1 MSDPWTQSRDA
12 VRPPPARWQDRWRQ
26 LGPSVVIAGSIV
38 GSGEL
43 VLTSTLGATAGVAL
57 LWWLLVCCWSKSIV
71 QAELARYVVS
81 SGDTYLRALNRLPGR
96 LPGPHTRVSWVLWFS
111 LFAFIP
117 GIVGMGGILG
127 GAAQGLELLGPGID
141 ARVWTVLAAGA
152 ASALL
157 VSGSYVRLE
166 RVMLGLVLCFTGA
179 TLLAFIA
186 LQFSAEGLTAA
197 ELATGFEFR
206 FPAHAA
212 VLALAVYGATGV
224 NSAEICTYTYWCIEK
239 GYTRRIGD
247 DRADPAWPGRAR
259 GWIRVL
265 DLDVWTTLVILTC
278 ATLPFYLL
286 GAGVLAGLERP
297 PQGPETLGTLSAMFT
312 HTLGP
317 RSLPLFG
324 LAAFCILFSSV
335 VAGFGGISRLLPDYL
350 VEFGLLHRQD
360 LARRLRWIRRCGGFL
375 PLAAAGFYVFAPNP
389 VALLMIGALMGAV
402 LLPVQSGAT
411 LWLHQ
416 HRLDQRVRPSASTRV
431 LLRLTFLFQVLM
443 AGAVVWSV
451 LHAGA
456 S

>member
-1 MSDPWTQSRDA
+1 MSDPWTERPDA
-12 VRPPPARWQDRWRQ
+12 VRPPPVRWADRWRQ

-96 LPGPHTRVSWVLWFS
+96 LPGRRTQVSWVLWFS
-111 LFAFIP
+111 LFAFMP
-117 GIVGMGGILG
+117 GVVGMGGIVG
-127 GAAQGLELLGPGID
+127 GAAQALELLAPGID

-166 RVMLGLVLCFTGA
+166 RVMVALVVCFTGA
-179 TLLAFIA
+179 TLLAFVA
-186 LQFSAEGLTAA
+186 LEFSADRLTMAQ
-197 ELATGFEFR
+197 LATGFEFR
-206 FPAHAA
+206 IPAHTV

-239 GYTRRIGD
+239 GYARRIGD
-247 DRADPAWPGRAR
+247 DRAAPDWPARAR

-265 DLDVWTTLVILTC
+265 DLDVWTTLLILTC

-286 GAGVLAGLERP
+286 GAGVLAGSERS
-297 PQGPETLGTLSAMFT
+297 PQGSATLSTLSTMFT

-317 RSLPLFG
+317 RALPLFG

-335 VAGFGGISRLLPDYL
+335 VAGCGGISRLVPDYL
-350 VEFGLLHRQD
+350 VEFGLLERED
-360 LARRLRWIRRCGGFL
+360 LVRRLRWIRGCGGVL
-375 PLAAAGFYVFAPNP
+375 PLAAAAFYLFVPNL
-389 VALLMIGALMGAV
+389 VVLLTIGALTGAV

-411 LWLHQ
+411 LWLHR
-416 HRLDQRVRPSASTRV
+416 HWLDERVRPSAATRV
-431 LLRLTFLFQVLM
+431 LLRLTFLFQALM

-451 LHAGA
+451 LHVGT

>member
-1 MSDPWTQSRDA
+1 MSDPWTECHDA
-12 VRPPPARWQDRWRQ
+12 IRPPPARWQDRWRQ

-43 VLTSTLGATAGVAL
+43 VLTSTLGATAGLAL

-96 LPGPHTRVSWVLWFS
+96 LPGRRTRVSWVLWFS

-117 GIVGMGGILG
+117 GVVGMGGIVG
-127 GAAQGLELLGPGID
+127 GAAQALELLAPDLD
-141 ARVWTVLAAGA
+141 ASVWTVLAAGA
-152 ASALL
+152 ASVLL

-166 RVMLGLVLCFTGA
+166 RVMLSLVVCFTGA

-186 LQFSAEGLTAA
+186 LQFSAERLTAA

-206 FPAHAA
+206 FPAHSA

-286 GAGVLAGLERP
+286 GAGVLAGSERL
-297 PQGPETLGTLSAMFT
+297 PQGSETLGTLSTMFT

-335 VAGFGGISRLLPDYL
+335 VAGFGGISRLVPDYL
-350 VEFGLLHRQD
+350 VEFGLLERED
-360 LARRLRWIRRCGGFL
+360 IARRLRWIRGCGGLL
-375 PLAAAGFYVFAPNP
+375 PLAASALYLFAPNP
-389 VALLMIGALMGAV
+389 VVLLTIGALMGAV

-411 LWLHQ
+411 LWLHR
-416 HRLDQRVRPSASTRV
+416 HWLDQRVRPSASTRL

-443 AGAVVWSV
+443 AGAVVWSL